1 MEIQEMA
8 ERLRRDP
15 GAVRAVMESADGQA
29 LLRALAGRDGGAGLD
44 RAAAQAAG
52 GNTAQMAQMLK
63 NILATPGG
71 AQLLQRIARQLQR

>member
-1 MEIQEMA
+1 MELQEMA
-8 ERLRRDP
+8 KRLRRDP

-29 LLRALAGRDGGAGLD
+29 LLRALQGRDGGAGLD

-63 NILATPGG
+63 NVLATPGG